1 MGCQQKL
8 LAFTALCI
16 LVAADVGAETI
27 TNARYSNPVD
37 RYGHF
42 APGQPHEYS
51 DLVVTTDTGRR
62 LVLQLPEEDVFEDV
76 NPRLLSLARGEP
88 EEILSIVSNRNSG
101 SRLVVIGLNRD
112 QLKINAQSRPIGMPM
127 RWLNPVG
134 VADLDGDGRAEIAA
148 VITPHIGGTLK
159 VYRRTGINLV
169 EITAL
174 TGFSNHIYG
183 SPELRLST
191 PASIAGQM
199 RLLVP
204 DVTRRYLRVI
214 AFTDDGLVET
224 GRCELHSPIT
234 GAIRVMPSAEVT
246 VEVSTG
252 QQLIDLND
260 CL

>member
-1 MGCQQKL
+1 MGLHQKL

-51 DLVVTTDTGRR
+51 DLVVTTNTGRR

-76 NPRLLSLARGEP
+76 NPRLLKLACGEP
-88 EEILSIVSNRNSG
+88 EEILAIVSNHNSG
-101 SRLVVIGLNRD
+101 SRLVLIGLVGER
-112 QLKINAQSRPIGMPM
+112 LKITAQSRAIGTPM

-134 VADLDGDGRAEIAA
+134 VADLDGDGCAEIAA
-148 VITPHIGGTLK
+148 VITPHIGGILK
-159 VYRRTGINLV
+159 VYRRTGDDLV
-169 EITAL
+169 EIATLA
-174 TGFSNHIYG
+174 GFSNHIYG
-183 SPELRLST
+183 SPELGLST
-191 PASIAGQM
+191 PVSVAGQM

-204 DVTRRYLRVI
+204 DLTRRYLRII
-214 AFTDDGLVET
+214 AFVDDSLIEI
-224 GRCELHSPIT
+224 GRCELNSPVT
-234 GAIRVMPSAEVT
+234 GTIKVKLPSEVA
-246 VEVSTG
+246 VGLSTG
-252 QQLIDLND
+252 QQLITLND